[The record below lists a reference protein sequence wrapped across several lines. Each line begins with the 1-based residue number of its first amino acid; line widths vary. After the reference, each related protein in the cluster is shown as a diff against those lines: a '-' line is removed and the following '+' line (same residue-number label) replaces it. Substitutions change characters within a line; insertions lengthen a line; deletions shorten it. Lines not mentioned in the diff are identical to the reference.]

1 MNLAGQKFKPRIYT
15 DNTDQ
20 TYYLIRV
27 NLWPGFKM
35 KPRTFLTY
43 FILCAIPLL
52 LLAVFSYWN
61 GLRTVDSNYSAIV
74 QSDLNAFNTAVE
86 DELRERESAILQLSM
101 TQSAQRIVTEK
112 YEGSTDA
119 LPPQNP
125 RALLNALPDLGNDF
139 KNLTI
144 YDSNKRA
151 VFFRAGR
158 TEWTFIDA
166 RESASKPPPDP
177 RVWTQQGHVA
187 LQRPGD
193 SVSTLEFTVP
203 VHDETGIKTTGAVV
217 GVLELES
224 VFAQAARGLDT
235 KSSQG
240 SMVIVLDH
248 SGTILYHP
256 NPLLK
261 SRPINEAL
269 PPFSSIAKAMTANE
283 SGTGAFDLPYGFS
296 YSNPF
301 RYITAY
307 APNPRLNV
315 AVAVARHRSAPL
327 SAAHR
332 WGVAGLL
339 LALFTALGAAFAL
352 VHYEQRRT
360 KGMARVSE
368 DLSAI
373 AKGELDRRIIL
384 QSSDDARGL
393 ADNINVVT
401 ERLRAQIARE
411 EESRQFE
418 SFVRISAM
426 LTHDLKNAIEGLS
439 LTVGNMERHF
449 DNPQFRADALK
460 GLTTATDK
468 LKALV
473 ARLARPL
480 TSLSGEH
487 KRPTNVDLV
496 PILRRVIAMTAEPMR
511 NKYTI
516 VTRLPP
522 SVFALVDAARIEEVM
537 ENLVL
542 NALEA
547 MENGGTLTIEAGQTA
562 NGSPTFSVSD
572 TGKGMS
578 RTFIETRLF
587 RPFSTTK
594 KTGIGLGLYTCREVI
609 TASSGSIHVES
620 VQGAG
625 TTFRVV
631 LPSIPHD
638 RRN

>member
-1 MNLAGQKFKPRIYT
+1 
-15 DNTDQ
+15 
-20 TYYLIRV
+20 
-27 NLWPGFKM
+27 M
-35 KPRTFLTY
+35 KPRAFLTY
-43 FILCAIPLL
+43 FILCAIPLM
-52 LLAVFSYWN
+52 LLAGFSYWN
-61 GLRTVDSNYSAIV
+61 GLRTVDSNFSSIV
-74 QSDLNAFNTAVE
+74 QSDLNALNTAVE
-86 DELRERESAILQLSM
+86 DELRERESAILQLAI
-101 TQSAQRIVTEK
+101 TQAAQRIVTEK
-112 YEGSTDA
+112 FDGSGDV
-119 LPPQNP
+119 LPQNP
-125 RALLNALPDLGNDF
+125 RALLNSLPDLGGYF
-139 KNLTI
+139 QSLTI
-144 YDSNKRA
+144 YDRNRHA
-151 VFFRAGR
+151 VWFRSGR
-158 TEWTFIDA
+158 SEWTYSDA
-166 RESASKPPPDP
+166 RESAGTPPPDA
-177 RVWTQQGHVA
+177 RVWTQQGHVT
-187 LQRPGD
+187 LQRPGG
-193 SVSTLEFTVP
+193 STSILEFTVP
-203 VHDETGIKTTGAVV
+203 IHDETGINTVGAVV
-217 GVLELES
+217 GVLDLES
-224 VFAQAARGLDT
+224 VFAQAARGLET
-235 KSSQG
+235 KSTPG
-240 SMVIVLDH
+240 SMVIALDH
-248 SGTILYHP
+248 NGTILYHS

-261 SRPINEAL
+261 LRLVNEAF
-269 PPFSSIAKAMTANE
+269 PAFSSIAKAMIANE
-283 SGTGAFDLPYGFS
+283 SGIGEFDFAFGLN
-296 YSNPF
+296 YSNPY
-301 RYITAY
+301 RYLTAY
-307 APNPRLNV
+307 APNPRLNI

-327 SAAHR
+327 SAAHL

-339 LALFTALGAAFAL
+339 LALFAALGAAFAL
-352 VHYEQRRT
+352 EHYGQRRT

-418 SFVRISAM
+418 SFIRISAM
-426 LTHDLKNAIEGLS
+426 MTHDLKNAIEGLS

-460 GLTTATDK
+460 GLTTATEK

-496 PILRRVIAMTAEPMR
+496 PILRRVIAMTAEPLR

-516 VTRLPP
+516 VTRLPI

-562 NGSPTFSVSD
+562 NGAPTFSVSD

-578 RTFIETRLF
+578 KTFIDTRLF

-609 TASSGSIHVES
+609 NASAGSIHVES
-620 VQGAG
+620 VEGAG